1 MRLRSLPL
9 VLRLFKCKK
18 MERVVKVVTIS
29 FSFNDLHKKMEHVR
43 VINALLEYLGKY
55 LTIRRSIFF
64 SDDPIIVRI
73 RIYKNFLNYL
83 RRRTKN
89 IV

>member
-1 MRLRSLPL
+1 
-9 VLRLFKCKK
+9 
-18 MERVVKVVTIS
+18 
-29 FSFNDLHKKMEHVR
+29 MEHVR

-73 RIYKNFLNYL
+73 KIYKNFLNYL

-89 IV
+89 IF